1 MLRQQKSE
9 RERERLIDDLSG
21 TKRTRK
27 QNHVPQA
34 KKKPVMTQKNSGIK
48 SKSCIH
54 QERKSSAS
62 QKHKNECTD
71 PQETTLPRPRR
82 EAKRAHGGARTN
94 ASTKGKQQ
102 QRGGEGRNGVR
113 RRSFTQLFIFPRR
126 RTRFPR
132 ISNQTV
138 QISPIKSDQSPSR

>member
-1 MLRQQKSE
+1 MLLRRRRLSKLTPLCGSRRE

-21 TKRTRK
+21 NKRTRK
-27 QNHVPQA
+27 QNLVPRA

-82 EAKRAHGGARTN
+82 EAKREHEEPERTLLR
-94 ASTKGKQQ
+94 KGSSSN
-102 QRGGEGRNGVR
+102 GEGRGGTEQEDDLLHNSS
-113 RRSFTQLFIFPRR
+113 SF
-126 RTRFPR
+126 
-132 ISNQTV
+132 
-138 QISPIKSDQSPSR
+138 